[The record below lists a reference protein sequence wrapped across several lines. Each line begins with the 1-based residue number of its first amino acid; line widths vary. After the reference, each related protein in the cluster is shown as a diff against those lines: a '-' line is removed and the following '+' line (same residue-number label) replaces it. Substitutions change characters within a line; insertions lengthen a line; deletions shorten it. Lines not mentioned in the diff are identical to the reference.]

1 MWHINKKTF
10 ILVLISLFIGAGIT
24 GCKSKKKL
32 AREQAAMEY
41 QNKVET
47 AKKNLKSIMED
58 NGFTLREKE
67 RILQDTKDMNLNEP
81 EILSMIR
88 EAEEKIK
95 LEKAEI
101 RAKEEKKAAKEEK
114 GTKETLEMYFNDIA
128 AAPSVDMAN
137 RKANQALDLF
147 SSPQVPVLII
157 ISRSGNLVDYDRP
170 TTIARYLNYLKD
182 QKKNLNRIDNIQY
195 DENGKISELELI
207 KN

>member
-10 ILVLISLFIGAGIT
+10 ILVLITLFIGAGIT

-114 GTKETLEMYFNDIA
+114 STKETLEMYFNDIA